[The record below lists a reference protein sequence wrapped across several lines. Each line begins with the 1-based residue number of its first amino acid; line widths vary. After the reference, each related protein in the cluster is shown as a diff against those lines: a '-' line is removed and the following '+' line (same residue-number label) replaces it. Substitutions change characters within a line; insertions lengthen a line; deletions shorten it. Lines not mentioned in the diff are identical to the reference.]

1 MYGKGYFQSFPAL
14 YSTFETG
21 LNSLG
26 KSHLESTVE
35 IRHASVHEFSL
46 HHPTWDWTGWAKEGK
61 VQVNLYMRIDS
72 PFLNSSLSVL
82 SRFVASVRVELKK
95 LEDKSGIKQHLSW
108 VLVNYWRNFTKL
120 IYWWDA
126 MKQGAL
132 AFQTEGSCGSYPLS
146 QSTISFFE
154 GKRNPWLQPASNL
167 GWYQLATWLKPD
179 PIRFNHVESGYKSL
193 VKRNCLAKPN

>member
-1 MYGKGYFQSFPAL
+1 MISCSCISVIKGFMYGKGYFQSFPAL

-61 VQVNLYMRIDS
+61 VQVNLCMRIDS
-72 PFLNSSLSVL
+72 PFSHFKSFSFIMFCVE
-82 SRFVASVRVELKK
+82 RASGT
-95 LEDKSGIKQHLSW
+95 EDKSGIKQHFSW

-179 PIRFNHVESGYKSL
+179 PIRFNHVESG
-193 VKRNCLAKPN
+193 

>member
-1 MYGKGYFQSFPAL
+1 MSSPFTTRHGIEPA
-14 YSTFETG
+14 G
-21 LNSLG
+21 QRKG
-26 KSHLESTVE
+26 KSRLTCTCVLTPLFSIQVFQLYHVLCKSFSFITFCGE
-35 IRHASVHEFSL
+35 RASG
-46 HHPTWDWTGWAKEGK
+46 T
-61 VQVNLYMRIDS
+61 
-72 PFLNSSLSVL
+72 
-82 SRFVASVRVELKK
+82 
-95 LEDKSGIKQHLSW
+95 EDKSGIKQHLSW

-179 PIRFNHVESGYKSL
+179 PIRFNHVESG
-193 VKRNCLAKPN
+193 